1 MSSVNVANNKVDSTV
16 RIFDQFYNID
26 IEVPAAEYDIV
37 NSFFLSVVKRKEA
50 ADAFTMEIFRVS
62 ATNGTPV
69 LTLLDQIQDNDA
81 VRLTANLCYY
91 LNGIR
96 SPCTLLGTSA
106 VYLPNVNVARNI
118 LL

>member
-1 MSSVNVANNKVDSTV
+1 MK
-16 RIFDQFYNID
+16 
-26 IEVPAAEYDIV
+26 
-37 NSFFLSVVKRKEA
+37 KKEA
-50 ADAFTMEIFRVS
+50 ADSFTMEVFRVS
-62 ATNGTPV
+62 AMNGTPV

-81 VRLTANLCYY
+81 IRLTANMCYY

-96 SPCTLLGTSA
+96 SPCTLLGTGA